1 MPREKDAKSSGEKLQ
16 IAILTLGMTAGGFAL
31 LTAILVLHMNPSAAE
46 RVENLGKTRASLL
59 KELNDPELREL
70 RAQAKLNEGQANNNR
85 SLRDIIFEKKD
96 LRALDLGTL
105 PAAKITEEGQIQ
117 KIEQTVNL
125 KPARLVQILQFLGD
139 LKDAKKTIQIESVTI
154 ARDRRSQGDEDAWT
168 CTLRVVDYV
177 QTAA

>member
-1 MPREKDAKSSGEKLQ
+1 MPREKDAKSTGEKLQ

-46 RVENLGKTRASLL
+46 RVENLGKTRDNLL
-59 KELNDPELREL
+59 KALNDPELREL
-70 RAQAKLNEGQANNNR
+70 RAQAKLNEGQANNR

-117 KIEQTVNL
+117 KVEQTVNL

-154 ARDRRSQGDEDAWT
+154 ARDRRSQENEDSWT